1 MQMPAL
7 HAVLLPA
14 LTAETVSSTPTM
26 PHLHVALLALLH
38 PYSIPITGLFVA
50 VPSLLAAAGQPAEMT
65 AAVRAYLLALLPNLW
80 LDAMAR

>member
-1 MQMPAL
+1 
-7 HAVLLPA
+7 V
-14 LTAETVSSTPTM
+14 
-26 PHLHVALLALLH
+26 LLH

-80 LDAMAR
+80 LDAVAR